1 MTYAYKQ
8 RVALLLTAGLA
19 TLLVALAFTSTSAS
33 ASPFCGGQTVNSSQT
48 CFGASRMVYENI
60 LAYGESTG
68 VCVGYNEVIYAAC
81 SPHARAYE
89 QATAWL
95 TGYVTPRVIGQAGNT
110 VVWGIVS

>member
-1 MTYAYKQ
+1 MSRTSIQ
-8 RVALLLTAGLA
+8 RLALLLTASFA
-19 TLLVALAFTSTSAS
+19 TLLVALALTSAS
-33 ASPFCGGQTVNSSQT
+33 ASASRFCGGLTVNNHAA
-48 CFGASRMVYENI
+48 CYGAARMVLENI

-81 SPHARAYE
+81 SPNGRAYE

-95 TGYVTPRVIGQAGNT
+95 TGYVSPLVIGQAGNT